1 LRAESGACEGP
12 YGSEDAGKERLI
24 RFTCSDKSTC
34 FVHIH
39 EKVLE
44 SDQKVEDAE

>member
-1 LRAESGACEGP
+1 MRAESGACEGP
-12 YGSEDAGKERLI
+12 NGSEDAGKERLLK
-24 RFTCSDKSTC
+24 FACLDNSTC
-34 FVHIH
+34 FMCIQ